1 MHHYKKKKN
10 KTKKTGE
17 KPPLPLPLY
26 INTAFD
32 GELPCA
38 SFPAMGQSLGNP
50 DSHSPLTYIK

>member
-1 MHHYKKKKN
+1 MHHYKK
-10 KTKKTGE
+10 TKRE

-38 SFPAMGQSLGNP
+38 SFPAMGHSLGNP
-50 DSHSPLTYIK
+50 DSHSPLPYIK